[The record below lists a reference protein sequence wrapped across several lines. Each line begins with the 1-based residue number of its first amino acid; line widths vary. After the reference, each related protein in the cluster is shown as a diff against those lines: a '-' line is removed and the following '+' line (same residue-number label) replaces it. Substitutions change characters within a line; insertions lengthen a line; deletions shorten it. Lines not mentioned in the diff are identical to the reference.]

1 MAKLFQTRLKIE
13 EQSVDIVPFDPKI
26 EQGITTPI
34 LSNPKITQ
42 GATSPIPSDP
52 TINQGQSS
60 VLKTID
66 FNPNQGE
73 VEISPIRPIQ
83 YDTANQI
90 SLDIEKAKTDY
101 FVLRQ
106 SNLLRQNLPT
116 ILPTLSPGLSTVP
129 LTANKIFASNIS
141 LEDRLNQSRVAGS
154 TTGLPQFFLA
164 DFYVGVL
171 PDIRY
176 NFTPNQGSI
185 VLQSLLFTPNQGGI
199 TITNVQFT
207 PNQGEI
213 IITPFNYNPNHGD
226 VVISL
231 FNFIPNQGTVTI
243 NNVTTSFIGSLSFS
257 FIPNQGSVIIT
268 PYGFVPNQDAQI
280 VVTNPISINQIL
292 LGQGTTIDQT
302 GNLVSFIIPQLIT
315 AIIEQGSTTITVPN
329 FIPDQGTATISEIE
343 FTPNQGSS
351 TPDVISS
358 VNSILKAFLK
368 PKEVHGEANL
378 NILGYELDRLLAR
391 TLPEVKHGS
400 TLSLFDNFATAFIPI
415 QLVNNN
421 ISTNPTTATSP
432 SANYTPQYDT
442 QNQSDLTQIPNTDY
456 AQERIVQNGQNVLP
470 DNDTTLTSYV
480 QVASS
485 RAGLSQF
492 YRERQQEIRDGASRR
507 SSGLGRQAIDNDP
520 DSGFIN
526 LSITSIRDSVTI
538 TLKPY
543 LTAFSDNWTPTYTD
557 VKYVGRQDIQK
568 VFSSVTRTISLGFK
582 MVATSQNNLTNMYDK
597 IKSLIRYSSVGSYS
611 SGVPYIVGPVLK
623 LTVGDYISNAPC
635 VATSLKIDTNP
646 SEYSWEIQSG
656 KQAPHFLDVSMEFF
670 ILADNSGNSIQSTG
684 NFVSIT

>member
-1 MAKLFQTRLKIE
+1 MARLFQTRLKIE
-13 EQSVDIVPFDPKI
+13 EQSVDIIPFDPKI

-34 LSNPKITQ
+34 LSNPK
-42 GATSPIPSDP
+42 
-52 TINQGQSS
+52 INQGQSS

-90 SLDIEKAKTDY
+90 SLDLEKAKIDY

-106 SNLLRQNLPT
+106 SNLLKQNLPT
-116 ILPTLSPGLSTVP
+116 ILPTLSPGLSTIP
-129 LTANKIFASNIS
+129 LTANRLFASNIS

-185 VLQSLLFTPNQGGI
+185 IIQSLLFTPNQGSI
-199 TITNVQFT
+199 TITNIQFT

-213 IITPFNYNPNHGD
+213 IITPFNYNPTQGD

-231 FNFIPNQGTVTI
+231 FNFLPNQGTVTI
-243 NNVTTSFIGSLSFS
+243 NGVTTSFIGSLSFS
-257 FIPNQGSVIIT
+257 FLPNQGSVIIT
-268 PYGFVPNQDAQI
+268 PYGFVPNQDAQT
-280 VVTNPISINQIL
+280 VVTSPISINQIL

-315 AIIEQGSTTITVPN
+315 AAIEQGSTTITIPN
-329 FIPDQGTATISEIE
+329 FTPDQGTVIISEIQ
-343 FTPNQGSS
+343 FNPDQGSS
-351 TPDVISS
+351 TPDVVSP

-432 SANYTPQYDT
+432 STNYTPQFDT
-442 QNQSDLTQIPNTDY
+442 QDQSDLAETPNTDY
-456 AQERIVQNGQNVLP
+456 AQQRIVQDGQNVLP
-470 DNDTTLTSYV
+470 DNDTTLTSYI

-492 YRERQQEIRDGASRR
+492 YRERQQEIRDSASRR
-507 SSGLGRQAIDNDP
+507 SSGLSRQAIDNNP
-520 DSGFIN
+520 DTGFIN
-526 LSITSIRDSVTI
+526 LSITSIRDGATV

-543 LTAFSDNWTPTYTD
+543 LTAFSDNWSPTYTD

-568 VFSSVTRTISLGFK
+568 VFSSATRTISLGFK
-582 MVATSQNNLTNMYDK
+582 MAATSQANLTTMYDK
-597 IKSLIRYSSVGSYS
+597 IRSLIRYSSVGSYEG
-611 SGVPYIVGPVLK
+611 GVPYIVGPVLK
-623 LTVGDYISNAPC
+623 LTVGSYISNAPC
-635 VATSLKIDTNP
+635 IATSLKIDTNP

-670 ILADNSGNSIQSTG
+670 ILADNNGGSIQSTG
-684 NFVSIT
+684 NFVSVA